1 MTTSTP
7 SSAAVNTVAR
17 LWIAKMP
24 ASRSRIERAIALVA
38 NVTPDEYR
46 DDQFVV
52 EGGDAVYT
60 VTVNRASKT
69 SSCTCPDHT
78 ERQSKCKHIFACGLY
93 ETCQGK

>member
-7 SSAAVNTVAR
+7 SSAASTVAR

-24 ASRSRIERAIALVA
+24 AARTRIEKAIALVA

-52 EGGDAVYT
+52 EGGEAVYT
-60 VTVNRASKT
+60 VTVNRANKT
-69 SSCTCPDHT
+69 STCTCPDHM
-78 ERQSKCKHIFACGLY
+78 ERGSKCKHIFACGLY
-93 ETCQGK
+93 ERCGK